1 MKPAAPDPASVHA
14 PIIVVMGVA
23 GSGKSTVAR
32 LLAEKLHCP
41 MLEGDGLHP
50 PENVRRM
57 AGGTALTDLDRAPWL
72 AAIQARIA
80 TASLQRKSLVVSCSA
95 LKRRYRDVLRLGD
108 PRLIFVH
115 LAGDPELMRRRMSL
129 RPEHFMPASLL
140 DSQFA
145 ALEAPGADEHAIRC
159 DAGQDP
165 HVIVESVLAGLAGV
179 ASGRCS

>member
-1 MKPAAPDPASVHA
+1 MKPAAPATAPGPA

-41 MLEGDGLHP
+41 MLEGDSLHP

-72 AAIQARIA
+72 SAIQARIA
-80 TASLQRKSLVVSCSA
+80 NASLQGKSLVVSCSA
-95 LKRRYRDVLRLGD
+95 LKRRYRDVLRLGN

-115 LAGDPELMRRRMSL
+115 LAGDRELMRRRMSR

-145 ALEAPGADEHAIRC
+145 ALEIPGADEHAILC
-159 DAGQDP
+159 DAEQAP
-165 HVIVESVLAGLAGV
+165 PQIVDLVLAGLASRRG
-179 ASGRCS
+179 S

>member
-1 MKPAAPDPASVHA
+1 MKPAAPDTASVHA
-14 PIIVVMGVA
+14 PIVVVMGVA

-41 MLEGDGLHP
+41 MLEGDSLHP

-72 AAIQARIA
+72 SAIQARIA
-80 TASLQRKSLVVSCSA
+80 TASLQGKSLVVSCSA

-108 PRLIFVH
+108 PPLIFVH

-129 RPEHFMPASLL
+129 RPEHFMPAALL

-145 ALEAPGADEHAIRC
+145 ALEVPGADEYAIRC
-159 DAGQDP
+159 NAEQDP
-165 HVIVESVLAGLAGV
+165 QQIVDSVLAGLASARLITG
-179 ASGRCS
+179 G

>member
-1 MKPAAPDPASVHA
+1 
-14 PIIVVMGVA
+14 
-23 GSGKSTVAR
+23 
-32 LLAEKLHCP
+32 
-41 MLEGDGLHP
+41 MLEGDSLHP

-72 AAIQARIA
+72 SAIQARIA
-80 TASLQRKSLVVSCSA
+80 KASLQGNSLVVSCSA

-115 LAGDPELMRRRMSL
+115 LAGDQELMRRRMSL

-145 ALEAPGADEHAIRC
+145 ALEPPGADEHAIRC
-159 DAGQDP
+159 DAEQDP
-165 HVIVESVLAGLAGV
+165 QQIVAAVLAGLAGI